1 MQLLRG
7 RLLNP
12 EHTAT
17 STARIGQHAPG
28 TESTTMAASSSI
40 DILDLRHFAA
50 AALRPVLEVEGE
62 LWKHRL
68 HWDYRHSANLLMQYL
83 DSHMLPGYAAIEA
96 EQAVGYI
103 FSVYEETK
111 AVIGDVFAVPDRPDL
126 PRDSAPPAHAIE
138 DTLLRHL
145 LELLLNSPNVDRIES
160 QLLIHP
166 AGTHAE
172 IFRNAGFQVFRR
184 FFMVQPLNGHWAMPR
199 VELPGNLELR
209 VWSEEDLTPAARL
222 ICEAYREHPD
232 SVINDQYRTVGGSM
246 RFLNNIVRYAG
257 CGTFSAP
264 VSHVVVDKTRRE
276 PVAMILGSRVSPQSG
291 HITQVCV
298 HPDYRRMGLARMLL
312 AIASFCFMRQGAT
325 EISLT
330 VTEANAHAVE
340 LYEAEGYNA
349 AHIFDAAVWQ
359 RAARA

>member
-1 MQLLRG
+1 
-7 RLLNP
+7 
-12 EHTAT
+12 
-17 STARIGQHAPG
+17 
-28 TESTTMAASSSI
+28 
-40 DILDLRHFAA
+40 
-50 AALRPVLEVEGE
+50 
-62 LWKHRL
+62 
-68 HWDYRHSANLLMQYL
+68 MQYL